1 MADAAEP
8 FTADADGVTLRVRVT
23 PKAARAQIGPVVADG
38 QGNAVLKIAVTAAP
52 EDGKA
57 NRAVAKLLA
66 KAWRLPASAVQ
77 VVRGETAR
85 AKTIRIVGNGAAVAQ
100 AIRHNLGLGEKT

>member
-1 MADAAEP
+1 MADARLP
-8 FTADADGVTLRVRVT
+8 FRIDPDGVALRVRVT
-23 PKAARAQIGPVVADG
+23 PKASRDAIGPVVADA

-66 KAWRLPASAVQ
+66 KAWRLPKTSVEVSQ
-77 VVRGETAR
+77 GETSR
-85 AKTIRIVGNGAAVAQ
+85 SKTIRIVGNGDAIAA
-100 AIRHNLGLGEKT
+100 AIRQNLGLGGTT